1 MNRRNKMALDKE
13 KKEVLKWLEE
23 NASRFTDMSDQ
34 IWENPEV
41 LWEEFFASRMQA
53 DFLEKEGFSI
63 TWDVAEMNTA
73 FIAEWGEGKPILA
86 MIGEYDALPGL
97 SQKKQATK
105 EAVVEGGPGHGCG
118 HNMLGTASVA
128 AAVAVQKWVQN
139 SGTSG
144 TIRYYG
150 CPAEEG
156 GGGKVFMARAGLFDD
171 LDSALTYHPGDRNFP
186 WKGGTVAIQSS
197 RFRFNGVAAHAG
209 MAPHLGRS
217 ALDAVELMNVGANY
231 LREHVLDG
239 TRIQYIITD
248 GGQAANIVPE
258 TAEVEYI
265 IRAEKTDYLEEVVD
279 RLRNIAKGAALMT
292 DTEFQ
297 EEALIA
303 YSSLMSNHT
312 LADLTYAALEFIGPI
327 EYTEAEIAFAQ
338 KINDA
343 FPGTNEDYAQRA
355 VDYFKPSAEIEE
367 MFLENKDM
375 PLLGANFPAMD
386 AHLIHKG
393 ATDLGDLSQI
403 TPTVSL
409 FTACFPTGSPGHS
422 WANVACGGMSIG
434 HKGMMHGAKALAL
447 TALDLYSDPK
457 HIQAAQ
463 DEFDRRMGKNKYVC
477 PIPDNIKPPRFEPK
491 P

>member
-1 MNRRNKMALDKE
+1 MSLAKE
-13 KKEVLKWLEE
+13 KKEVIQWLED
-23 NASRFTDMSDQ
+23 NTPRFTDMSDQ
-34 IWENPEV
+34 IWEKPEV
-41 LWEEFFASRMQA
+41 LWEEFFASRLQA
-53 DFLEKEGFSI
+53 EFLEKEGFSI
-63 TWDVAEMNTA
+63 TWDVVEMNTA

-105 EAVVEGGPGHGCG
+105 EAAVEKGQGHGCG
-118 HNMLGTASVA
+118 HNLLGTDGVA
-128 AAVAVQKWVQN
+128 AAVAVQKWLQN

-171 LDSALTYHPGDRNFP
+171 LDSALTYHPGYENTP
-186 WKGGTVAIQSS
+186 GKGGNVAIQSS

-209 MAPHLGRS
+209 GSPHLGRS

-231 LREHVLDG
+231 LREHVLDSV
-239 TRIQYIITD
+239 RIHYIITD

-258 TAEVEYI
+258 TAEVEYN

-297 EEALIA
+297 EEVLDA
-303 YSSLMSNHT
+303 YSSYMSIHA
-312 LADLTYAALEFIGPI
+312 LADLMVAALEFLGPI
-327 EYTEAEIAFAQ
+327 EFTEEEIAFAQ

-343 FPGTNEDYAQRA
+343 FPGTNEDYAQETI
-355 VDYFKPSAEIEE
+355 DYIKPPAEIEE
-367 MFLENKDM
+367 MILAHKDM

-393 ATDLGDLSQI
+393 STDVGDLSQI
-403 TPTVSL
+403 TPTGWL
-409 FTACFPTGSPGHS
+409 FSACFPTGSPGHS

-434 HKGMMHGAKALAL
+434 HKGMMHGAKALAI
-447 TALDLYSDPK
+447 TALDLYSDPT

-463 DEFDRRMGKNKYVC
+463 DEFNRKIGKNKYVC
-477 PIPDNIKPPRFEPK
+477 PIPDDIKPPRLEPK
-491 P
+491 S

>member
-1 MNRRNKMALDKE
+1 MSLAKE
-13 KKEVLKWLEE
+13 KKKVIQWLEE
-23 NASRFTDMSDQ
+23 NTPRFTDMSDQ
-34 IWENPEV
+34 IWEKPEV
-41 LWEEFFASRMQA
+41 LWEEFFASRLQA
-53 DFLEKEGFSI
+53 EFLEKEGFSI

-73 FIAEWGEGKPILA
+73 FIAEWGEGKPIIA

-97 SQKKQATK
+97 SQKRQATK
-105 EAVVEGGPGHGCG
+105 EAAVEKGPGHGCG
-118 HNMLGTASVA
+118 HNMLGTAGVA
-128 AAVAVQKWVQN
+128 AAVAVQKWLQSSGA
-139 SGTSG
+139 SGTV
-144 TIRYYG
+144 RYYG

-171 LDSALTYHPGDRNFP
+171 LDSALTYHPGDCNIAS
-186 WKGGTVAIQSS
+186 KGGSVAIQSS

-209 MAPHLGRS
+209 GSPHLGRS

-231 LREHVLDG
+231 LREHVLDS

-265 IRAEKTDYLEEVVD
+265 LRAEKIDYLGEVVD

-297 EEALIA
+297 EKVIDAC
-303 YSSLMSNHT
+303 SSVMINHA
-312 LADLTYAALEFIGPI
+312 LADLMCAALEFIGPI
-327 EYTEAEIAFAQ
+327 EFTEEEIAFAQ

-343 FPGTNEDYAQRA
+343 FAGTNEYYAQQFI
-355 VDYFKPSAEIEE
+355 DYYKPSAEIEE
-367 MFLENKDM
+367 MILATKDM
-375 PLLGANFPAMD
+375 PLRGANFPVMD

-393 ATDLGDLSQI
+393 ATDVGDLSQI
-403 TPTVSL
+403 TPTGELITTCV
-409 FTACFPTGSPGHS
+409 PTGSPGHS

-434 HKGMMHGAKALAL
+434 HKGMMHGAKALAI

-463 DEFDRRMGKNKYVC
+463 DEFNRKIGKNKYVC
-477 PIPDNIKPPRFEPK
+477 PIPDDIKPPRLEQK
-491 P
+491 S